1 MNKISKL
8 LAVSALLFLGA
19 CEDSTEPSDPSSSS
33 SDTSSQ
39 STASV
44 DACTLLAGAV
54 CSETP
59 IGDVPVAECTAQ
71 GGTHSTTPCAA
82 DELLKCEGLD
92 VPGHDNVQ
100 STAYFYDEG
109 LVSSIVAVQG
119 QAGLATEC
127 DAVPLVLAQ

>member
-8 LAVSALLFLGA
+8 LAVSALLLLGA
-19 CEDSTEPSDPSSSS
+19 CEDSTEPSESSSS
-33 SDTSSQ
+33 SSGTSSP

-59 IGDVPVAECTAQ
+59 IGEVPVAECTAQ
-71 GGTHSTTPCAA
+71 GGSHSTTPCGSG
-82 DELLKCEGLD
+82 ELLKCEGLD

-100 STAYFYDEG
+100 STAYFYDED
-109 LVSSIVAVQG
+109 LYNSIVAIQG
-119 QAGLATEC
+119 QAELATEC
-127 DAVPLVLAQ
+127 EAVPIVLAQ